1 MKTLHDTFIGDY
13 PISQTFGVNYETY
26 KWIKDYKGNPIKG
39 HNGVDWALPTG
50 TILLNPFP
58 QGNNVVVSFVGWDE
72 KGYGNWIRVWD
83 KTQRCVA
90 LFAHLSSV
98 SVDQGEKLLFQQELG
113 KSGNTGWSTGPHLHF
128 AFYEVDDEGNK
139 LNRDN
144 GFDGYLHPMS
154 GVIEWKILN
163 PTKPGEKPQEETPLQ
178 ACLRQH
184 GGLVTEIDNL
194 KRTLALTQQD
204 AESKKVT
211 ITSLKNDIIAYQDKI
226 KLIEDR
232 NKKLETFAQGVKTLS
247 AGI

>member
-39 HNGVDWALPTG
+39 HNGIDWALPSG
-50 TILLNPFP
+50 TSLLNPFP
-58 QGNNVVVSFVGWDE
+58 KGNDVVVSFVGWD
-72 KGYGNWIRVWD
+72 KDGYGNWLRVWD

-90 LFAHLSSV
+90 LFAHLSKV
-98 SVDQGEKLLFQQELG
+98 LVDQGDTLFFQQEVG
-113 KSGNTGWSTGPHLHF
+113 KSGNTGWSTGAHLHF
-128 AFYEVDDEGNK
+128 GFYEVDDEGNK

-163 PTKPGEKPQEETPLQ
+163 PTKPGEKPPQEDPLQ

-184 GGLVTEIDNL
+184 ADLLKQIDDINR
-194 KRTLALTQQD
+194 KLALTEQD
-204 AESKKVT
+204 NKTKQATIDTLRKDLSASNSK
-211 ITSLKNDIIAYQDKI
+211 LKPLQ
-226 KLIEDR
+226 ER
-232 NKKLETFAQGVKTLS
+232 NAKLEAFVQGVKELTLKV
-247 AGI
+247 